1 MEKVKI
7 YQRNYDE
14 HQIYASNKIDVN
26 KYLGEIEEDSTFK
39 VLYRDD
45 EVILTSFE
53 ADLDD
58 VDFLKEYVEKDFK
71 DQLKNAEPEEQGL
84 GCSYWVVELCVER
97 QEDNY
102 WGEEVWTVEY
112 AHEYYYW
119 EEFMQ
124 NNAPIK

>member
-1 MEKVKI
+1 MKKI
-7 YQRNYDE
+7 
-14 HQIYASNKIDVN
+14 QIYERRPDGEIVASTKP
-26 KYLGEIEEDSTFK
+26 KCSQYLGEVEEGSTFK

-45 EVILTSFE
+45 IAILTSFE

-58 VDFLKEYVEKDFK
+58 VKFLEEYVEKDFK
-71 DQLKNAEPEEQGL
+71 DQVANAEPADQGYC
-84 GCSYWVVELCVER
+84 CSYWVVELKVER

-119 EEFMQ
+119 EKFMQ
-124 NNAPIK
+124 N

>member
-1 MEKVKI
+1 MKKIKI
-7 YQRNYDE
+7 YQRISDDY
-14 HQIYASNKIDVN
+14 QIYASAKIESS
-26 KYLGEIEEDSTFK
+26 KYLGEVEEGSTFK

-45 EVILTSFE
+45 IAILTSFE

-58 VDFLKEYVEKDFK
+58 VKFLEEYVEKDFN
-71 DQLKNAEPEEQGL
+71 DQVANAEPEDQGL
-84 GCSYWVVELCVER
+84 GCSYWVVELKVER

-119 EEFMQ
+119 EKFMQ
-124 NNAPIK
+124 K